1 MADKTEKKRNTPRM
15 MPNNLEAER
24 AVLGAILIDDMTA
37 NAVIGRLKSEDFYSE
52 SNAKIFEAMTSLVLK
67 SIPVD
72 FVTVSEALEREGVLE
87 QVGGIGYLTELTNVV
102 PSAASALT
110 YSDIVA
116 SNSLLRRLI
125 NAAQGIIDDG
135 YTNDDSANV
144 LASAEKSIFDIA
156 QARDVTSLKHVG
168 ESLSQAIEKFEQ
180 IARDPNAGKGLSTG
194 FINLDILTNG
204 LQNSDL
210 IILAA
215 RPAVGKTSFAL
226 NIAAHVALN
235 SKTVAVFSLEMSA
248 KQLMQRML
256 CSLTGTDMQRAGK
269 GQLSADEFSKFWAVS
284 GELNNTQLYIDDSAQ
299 NTAAD
304 ILSKCRRLKREHGLD
319 LIVIDYLQL
328 MVADK
333 SRQAKIDNRQNEV
346 AEISRAMK
354 IMAKEL
360 DVPII
365 LLSQMSRSIDS
376 QTRKN
381 KTPMLSD
388 LRESGAIEQDADIV
402 MFLSRIMDEET
413 GEKSGY
419 VELTVAKHR
428 NGPTDSLYFEFNGS
442 CVTFKPVMK
451 RDEVLAFRKK
461 EEKEEKT
468 EADAKPKK
476 TRYTEEETTDDETPS
491 GENVKLKPAREISG
505 SIENTLKEII
515 GEETP
520 FSDGDGK
527 GDLPF

>member
-1 MADKTEKKRNTPRM
+1 MADKKQLKPRM

-24 AVLGAILIDDMTA
+24 ALLGAILIDDLTA
-37 NAVIGRLKSEDFYSE
+37 NTVIGRLKSEDFYSE
-52 SNAKIFEAMTSLVLK
+52 ANAKIFDAMTSLVMK
-67 SIPVD
+67 SVPVD

-102 PSAASALT
+102 PSAASAST
-110 YSDIVA
+110 YADIVA

-156 QARDVTSLKHVG
+156 QTRDKTSLKHVG

-180 IARDPNAGKGLSTG
+180 IAKNPNAGKGLPTG
-194 FINLDILTNG
+194 FINLDFMTNG
-204 LQNSDL
+204 FQNSDL

-215 RPAVGKTSFAL
+215 RPSVGKTSFAL
-226 NIAAHVALN
+226 NIASHAALN

-248 KQLMQRML
+248 RQLMQRML
-256 CSLTGTDMQRAGK
+256 CSLTGTDMQRANK
-269 GQLSADEFSKFWAVS
+269 GQLSSSEFSKFWSVS
-284 GELNNTQLYIDDSAQ
+284 GELNNTQMYIDDSAQ

-319 LIVIDYLQL
+319 LVVIDYLQL

-360 DVPII
+360 DVPVL
-365 LLSQMSRSIDS
+365 LLSQMSRSIES
-376 QTRKN
+376 TSRKN

-419 VELTVAKHR
+419 VELMIAKHR
-428 NGPTDSLYFEFNGS
+428 NGPTGPLFFEFDGD

-451 RDEVLAFRKK
+451 REEVLAFKKK
-461 EEKEEKT
+461 EEKDDKSGEDE
-468 EADAKPKK
+468 KPKK
-476 TRYTEEETTDDETPS
+476 EQNADDEFEDETPVN
-491 GENVKLKPAREISG
+491 ENVKLKPLKEVTG
-505 SIENTLKEII
+505 SIESTLKEVI
-515 GEETP
+515 GEEAP

-527 GDLPF
+527 GELPF

>member
-1 MADKTEKKRNTPRM
+1 MADKTDKKQMKPRM

-37 NAVIGRLKSEDFYSE
+37 NTVIGRLKSEDFYSE
-52 SNAKIFEAMTSLVLK
+52 SNAKIFEAMTSLVMK

-102 PSAASALT
+102 PSAASAMT
-110 YSDIVA
+110 YADIVA

-135 YTNDDSANV
+135 YTSEDSATV
-144 LASAEKSIFDIA
+144 LAAAEKSIFDIA
-156 QARDVTSLKHVG
+156 QTRDKTSLVHVG
-168 ESLSQAIEKFEQ
+168 ESLSQAIERFEQ
-180 IARDPNAGKGLSTG
+180 IAKDPNAGKGLSTG
-194 FINLDILTNG
+194 FINLDLMTNG
-204 LQNSDL
+204 FQNSDL

-215 RPAVGKTSFAL
+215 RPSVGKTSFAL
-226 NIAAHVALN
+226 NIASFAALN

-248 KQLMQRML
+248 RQLMQRML
-256 CSLTGTDMQRAGK
+256 CSLTGTDMQRANK
-269 GQLSADEFSKFWAVS
+269 GQLSADEFSKFWAKS

-333 SRQAKIDNRQNEV
+333 SRQAKVENRQNEV

-360 DVPII
+360 DIPVL

-376 QTRKN
+376 QARKN

-428 NGPTDSLYFEFNGS
+428 NGPTGPLYFEFNGD
-442 CVTFKPVMK
+442 CVTFNPVMK
-451 RDEVLAFRKK
+451 REEVLAFKKK
-461 EEKEEKT
+461 EEKSDNGEDE
-468 EADAKPKK
+468 KPKK
-476 TRYTEEETTDDETPS
+476 AQKSVDEEFEDETPV
-491 GENVKLKPAREISG
+491 NDNIKLKPVKEITG
-505 SIENTLKEII
+505 SIESTLKEVI
-515 GEETP
+515 GEESP
-520 FSDGDGK
+520 FQDGDVK